1 MASSRAGKESLLSDT
16 KQVFPVS
23 VHASGGGN
31 GDRTIPDETGNM
43 GGRMGYSLREDR
55 KRSFA
60 EFDGAESDHYPYSEE
75 EGAGVSPAPEC
86 STRAVPSLLDFS
98 VLSEERPAKPRVR
111 NWTHPETKT
120 LLAIWGDPEVQV
132 HLKSA
137 VHNNWIWERISV
149 LLGRRHG
156 EFQPPRTAAQCKERL
171 TYLRKQYRKTARLRA
186 RGKWPN
192 VGNIQI
198 YLDEIHTILGKR
210 TPASARSTAPSSA
223 APSTTSRATTSDPTF
238 QPSSTAHQTPA
249 APPQQI
255 PAPSL
260 PEVPESD
267 YEENEDEEDGDLE
280 ETEENDIRDLFAQNQ
295 TQGQE
300 MNYSAGM
307 SENNDPTYDP
317 TAATNS
323 AKPSKRVASSHNQ
336 QQHNSKKSRGRPK
349 SGAPPPRDDLTV
361 AQAITDAVMRF
372 IDHQSHHLTEQ
383 TKLLQRYLKF
393 ERARMRWEMDMETR
407 RMKWEEEREMREE
420 ERRQRQEELQA
431 KRVSDNREFMLQMA
445 VVLGNEA
452 ATGTS
457 QDRDSTEN

>member
-1 MASSRAGKESLLSDT
+1 MAHIRIIGGESVLNKPMPVPPSRGVNWNHEET
-16 KQVFPVS
+16 QVLVD
-23 VHASGGGN
+23 VW
-31 GDRTIPDETGNM
+31 
-43 GGRMGYSLREDR
+43 
-55 KRSFA
+55 
-60 EFDGAESDHYPYSEE
+60 SEE
-75 EGAGVSPAPEC
+75 EQ
-86 STRAVPSLLDFS
+86 LDMPDHEDAY
-98 VLSEERPAKPRVR
+98 LSNKIIYAKTAKRLREMGYERTKPQIQFKLKQLK
-111 NWTHPETKT
+111 TKYKG
-120 LLAIWGDPEVQV
+120 IM
-132 HLKSA
+132 
-137 VHNNWIWERISV
+137 
-149 LLGRRHG
+149 LGRKHAGGSRPG
-156 EFQPPRTAAQCKERL
+156 LQWEFFDQIDKILRRSKSKVPASSWSSTTSSGAPTSSMPRGMVTDTSAEAPGTSSSQP
-171 TYLRKQYRKTARLRA
+171 
-186 RGKWPN
+186 GSF
-192 VGNIQI
+192 
-198 YLDEIHTILGKR
+198 HGKR